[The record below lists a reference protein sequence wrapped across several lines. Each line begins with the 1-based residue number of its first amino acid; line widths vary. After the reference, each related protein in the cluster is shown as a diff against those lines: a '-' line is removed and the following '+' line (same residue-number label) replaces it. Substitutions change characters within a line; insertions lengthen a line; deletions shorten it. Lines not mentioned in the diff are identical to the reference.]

1 MHSVICRCKK
11 INSQMISY
19 FTQVLNQDVYLT
31 DEKTYTEEDLS
42 MDLITLVRKSR
53 SYRRF
58 DESHRIEIET
68 LRDLVRLAQ
77 YSPTG
82 NNMQPLKFW
91 LSHTPETNDAI
102 FPHLGWAASLKNWRG
117 PEEGER
123 PSAYIII
130 LGDTDI
136 QVNFGVDF
144 GIAAQSIMLG
154 AVEKGLGGCMIA
166 SARRTRIQEVLGIPD
181 RYRILLVL
189 ALGKPVE
196 TVVTEPVGEDG
207 SVKYYRDADQVHHVP
222 KRSLNELII
231 GEA

>member
-1 MHSVICRCKK
+1 MKT
-11 INSQMISY
+11 SQLHKER
-19 FTQVLNQDVYLT
+19 F
-31 DEKTYTEEDLS
+31 S
-42 MDLITLVRKSR
+42 MDLKTLVIKCR

-58 DESHRIEIET
+58 DESFHVDRET
-68 LRDLVRLAQ
+68 LRELVQLAQ

-91 LSHTPETNDAI
+91 LSNTPDMNDAI
-102 FPHLGWAASLKNWRG
+102 FPHLGWAGSLKDWRG
-117 PEEGER
+117 PEKGER
-123 PSAYIII
+123 PSAYIVI

-144 GIAAQSIMLG
+144 GIAAQSMMLG

-166 SARRTRIQEVLGIPD
+166 SARREGLQEALDIPE

-196 TVVTEPVGEDG
+196 TVVTEPVGADG

-222 KRSLNELII
+222 KRSLDELIVNNS
-231 GEA
+231 

>member
-1 MHSVICRCKK
+1 MELK
-11 INSQMISY
+11 
-19 FTQVLNQDVYLT
+19 
-31 DEKTYTEEDLS
+31 
-42 MDLITLVRKSR
+42 TLVLKSR

-58 DESHRIEIET
+58 DESYQIEIET

-77 YSPTG
+77 YSPSG
-82 NNMQPLKFW
+82 NNTQPLKFW
-91 LSHTPETNDAI
+91 LSNTPEMNAAI
-102 FPHLGWAASLKNWRG
+102 FPNLGWAASLKDWRG

-144 GIAAQSIMLG
+144 GIAAQSMMLG

-166 SARRTRIQEVLGIPD
+166 SMRRERLQEALGIPE

-189 ALGKPVE
+189 AIGKPVE

-207 SVKYYRDADQVHHVP
+207 SVKYYRDAEQVHHVP
-222 KRSLNELII
+222 KRGLEELII
-231 GEA
+231 GEG